1 MWWRLRPER
10 RAIRGFTLLEV
21 LVAMVIL
28 AILASGLAIP
38 LAAQLEL
45 RRHEATRRQLDEVK
59 EALLG
64 FAAAHGRLPCPASDA
79 SRGEE
84 SFAAGGD
91 SSNGACSNFHDGYL
105 PAATL
110 GLAPLDPEGFLRDAW
125 GTQRSRVRYAVF
137 GAGLAVNGVANPLT
151 RVNGMQAATL
161 AGLGSASH
169 FLFICASGAGAS
181 ASGCGA
187 SANQLTRKAA
197 FVLLSR
203 GANATGAAPPGSDE
217 ARNLDGDGVFVHRE
231 ASSGNA
237 NAFDDILSWVPVH
250 LVASRLLAA
259 GRLP

>member
-1 MWWRLRPER
+1 
-10 RAIRGFTLLEV
+10 
-21 LVAMVIL
+21 MVIL

-38 LAAQLEL
+38 LATQIEL
-45 RRHEATRRQLDEVK
+45 RKHEATKRQLDEAR

-64 FAAAHGRLPCPASDA
+64 FAAAHGRLPCPASA
-79 SRGEE
+79 GSRGEE

-91 SSNGACSNFHDGYL
+91 SSSGACSNFHDGYL
-105 PAATL
+105 PAAAL
-110 GLAPLDPEGFLRDAW
+110 GLAPLDSEGFLRDAW
-125 GTQRSRVRYAVF
+125 GTGRNRVRYAVF
-137 GAGLAVNGVANPLT
+137 GAGLAVNGLANPLT
-151 RVNGMQAATL
+151 RVNGMQGATL

-169 FLFICASGAGAS
+169 FLYICASGTGTS

-203 GANATGAAPPGSDE
+203 GANATADAPSGSDE
-217 ARNLDGDGVFVHRE
+217 ARNLDGDAVFVHRE